1 MTDQS
6 LPPNLL
12 SVERNLNALARRRFV
27 HTLISVAVVMTV
39 IVTGVLVA
47 EEQNA
52 GSFWRG
58 IDNFFDYP
66 ADILFEAW
74 MKGWG
79 FWPILA
85 GYVPD
90 LLTTVNMAFYAT
102 LVGFLIA
109 ACLSFLASSNAV
121 TNPVVIAVTRRFFD
135 ICRSF
140 PELVIAL
147 ILLYL
152 MGQSPIPAII
162 AVTIH
167 TIGALGKLFSEAV
180 ENADLK
186 PLEGLESVGANWVQR
201 MRFGLL
207 PQAIP
212 LFLSYGLLRLEINVR
227 ASTILGFVGAGGIGE
242 ALYTQIQWRH
252 GADVCAIIVLL
263 VTTISLIDRFSDTVR
278 HRMIGKGA

>member
-1 MTDQS
+1 M
-6 LPPNLL
+6 
-12 SVERNLNALARRRFV
+12 
-27 HTLISVAVVMTV
+27 
-39 IVTGVLVA
+39 IV
-47 EEQNA
+47 
-52 GSFWRG
+52 
-58 IDNFFDYP
+58 
-66 ADILFEAW
+66 
-74 MKGWG
+74 
-79 FWPILA
+79 
-85 GYVPD
+85 
-90 LLTTVNMAFYAT
+90 
-102 LVGFLIA
+102 
-109 ACLSFLASSNAV
+109 
-121 TNPVVIAVTRRFFD
+121 VTRRFFD

-180 ENADLK
+180 ENSDLK

-207 PQAIP
+207 PQAMP

-263 VTTISLIDRFSDTVR
+263 VTTISLIDRLSDSVR